1 MNYKRSTIIASL
13 VIASSLTLT
22 ACEFS
27 NRDAYTDN
35 VELSNTTKGAVV
47 GALTGGAATGAVSGN
62 GVAGGTVAGVAAGGA
77 VIGGV
82 VGYQMDKQ
90 NDALRLRMRA
100 VGVKVLED
108 INDGSNDV
116 TLVLPSD
123 VHFRSGSAALNPH
136 FMQVLDAVALEMK
149 EFKYSVA
156 EIPGNTDSVGSARY
170 NLGLSKRRAAAVA
183 DYLAS
188 RGIGRDRLVPKGYG
202 ESYPVASN
210 RSASGRQSNRRVC
223 VILHQPP
230 INT

>member
-1 MNYKRSTIIASL
+1 MNYKRSTLVASL
-13 VIASSLTLT
+13 VIASSLTLS
-22 ACEFS
+22 ACELS

-35 VELSNTTKGAVV
+35 VQVSNTTKGVVV
-47 GALTGGAATGAVSGN
+47 GALASGATAGALGAN
-62 GVAGGTVAGVAAGGA
+62 GPTAGGIGVGGA
-77 VIGGV
+77 VVGGI

-90 NDALRLRMRA
+90 NDALRVRMRS

-108 INDGSNDV
+108 VNDGSNDV

-123 VHFRSGSAALNPH
+123 VHFRSGSAALDQH
-136 FMQVLDAVALEMK
+136 LMQVLDAVALEMK

-156 EIPGNTDSVGSARY
+156 EIPGNTDSLGSARY
-170 NLGLSKRRAAAVA
+170 NLGLSKRRATAVA

-188 RGIGRDRLVPKGYG
+188 RGIERDRLVPKGYG
-202 ESYPVASN
+202 EAFPVGNN
-210 RSASGRQSNRRVC
+210 RTNYGRMMNRRVC

>member
-1 MNYKRSTIIASL
+1 MNYKRSTLAASL

-22 ACEFS
+22 ACELS

-35 VELSNTTKGAVV
+35 VQLSNTTKGVVV
-47 GALTGGAATGAVSGN
+47 GALAAGATAGALGAN
-62 GVAGGTVAGVAAGGA
+62 GYTAGGIAAGGA
-77 VIGGV
+77 VVGGI

-90 NDALRLRMRA
+90 NDALRVRMRSI
-100 VGVKVLED
+100 GVKVLED
-108 INDGSNDV
+108 VNDGSNDV

-123 VHFRSGSAALNPH
+123 VHFRPASAALDQH

-156 EIPGNTDSVGSARY
+156 EIPGNTDSVGSPRA
-170 NLGLSKRRAAAVA
+170 NLRLSWRRANAVA

-188 RGIGRDRLVPKGYG
+188 RGIPRDRLVPKGYG
-202 ESYPVASN
+202 EAYPVASN
-210 RSASGRQSNRRVC
+210 RTGFGRMLNRRVC